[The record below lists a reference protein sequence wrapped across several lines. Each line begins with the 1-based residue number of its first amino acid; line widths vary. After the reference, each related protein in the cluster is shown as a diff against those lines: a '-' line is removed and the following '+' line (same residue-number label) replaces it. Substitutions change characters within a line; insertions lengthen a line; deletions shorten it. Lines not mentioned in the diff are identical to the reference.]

1 MSEVTTVETRSGSRP
16 RRRVVVLLVLAFLVL
31 VGFGFSRPVLA
42 ASAQILN
49 VGSEPEEADLIF
61 LLGGDIHSRPSKA
74 VELYKQG
81 LAPRILLAR
90 AADTEATRIGAFP
103 NETDATVLMLEKLG
117 VPDSAI
123 VVLTPPMGVSS
134 TTAEAV
140 ELRKYL
146 EVSPASRVMVVTSA
160 YHTRRARW
168 QIRRQL
174 DEVPVEIRMVAVE
187 DPRFDASNWWR
198 SEAGVLAYGE
208 EYLKF
213 IHNWVYGVTGR
224 R

>member
-1 MSEVTTVETRSGSRP
+1 VVAL
-16 RRRVVVLLVLAFLVL
+16 VVLACLVL

-42 ASAQILN
+42 ASAEILN
-49 VGSEPEEADLIF
+49 VGSEPEQADLIF
-61 LLGGDIHSRPSKA
+61 LLGGDIHSRPSEA
-74 VELYKQG
+74 AELYRRG

-103 NETDATVLMLEKLG
+103 NETDATVVMLGKLG
-117 VPDSAI
+117 VPVSAI
-123 VVLTPPMGVSS
+123 TVLAPPMGVSS

-146 EVSPASRVMVVTSA
+146 QANPASRVMVVTSA

-174 DEVPVEIRMVAVE
+174 RDVPVEVRMVAVE

>member
-1 MSEVTTVETRSGSRP
+1 M
-16 RRRVVVLLVLAFLVL
+16 LLVLAFLVL
-31 VGFGFSRPVLA
+31 AGFGFSRPVL
-42 ASAQILN
+42 SATAHILD
-49 VGSEPEEADLIF
+49 VGSAPEQADLIF
-61 LLGGDIHSRPSKA
+61 LLGGDIHSRPSRA
-74 VELYKQG
+74 AELYLQG
-81 LAPRILLAR
+81 LAPKVVMAR
-90 AADTEATRIGAFP
+90 ASDSEATKIGAYP

-134 TTAEAV
+134 TTAEGV

-146 EVSPASRVMVVTSA
+146 QENPADRVLVVTST

-174 DEVPVEIRMVAVE
+174 RDIPVEIRMVAVE

-198 SEAGVLAYGE
+198 TEAGVLAYGE
-208 EYLKF
+208 EYMKF
-213 IHNWVYGVTGR
+213 VHNWVYGVTGR